1 MGGIET
7 DAAGKISVAGL
18 FAAGECACNGLNGAG
33 RLAGNT
39 LTEAVVFGKKVGE
52 AAAEYARSASK
63 RSFPATQ
70 LSDQERGL
78 AALTSGGSSKD
89 SSGRIHS
96 ELGRLMNDKVGFVRD
111 RSGTQEGMDRI
122 QSLKE
127 RYQKLRVGN
136 PSRIYNYE
144 LTQYLELGSMLKLA
158 EVVTLSARARTESRG
173 AHRRADF
180 PKRDDANWRCH
191 TRVSLVQGA
200 PRLDQRAVK
209 EE

>member
-7 DAAGKISVAGL
+7 DAAGKTSITGL
-18 FAAGECACNGLNGAG
+18 YAAGECACNGLNGAG

-52 AAAEYARSASK
+52 AAAGYARAASK
-63 RSFPATQ
+63 RRFPATQ
-70 LSDQERGL
+70 LSDQERRL

-89 SSGRIHS
+89 SSGKIHS

-111 RSGTQEGMDRI
+111 RSGTQEALDRI